1 VREISTRDVYL
12 ITLLEIVRETLDKH
26 GILVST
32 ACQRKRKQGRLFV
45 DVDGWNEASNRL
57 EREEVQHLVF

>member
-1 VREISTRDVYL
+1 MGFTCLFVREISTRDVYL

-45 DVDGWNEASNRL
+45 DVDG
-57 EREEVQHLVF
+57 